1 MNRRMFL
8 RLSGAAALM
17 PSVGF
22 GIEPLKPL
30 AVTRHV
36 VDVGLE
42 RPFRILHVS
51 DSHIARIDSRDGDAL
66 YAYAR
71 KRSRIGR
78 EMGEYYLDEAVAYA
92 RQRGL
97 KIVHT
102 GDLAD
107 FASVANLEYAERRF
121 ATDDFL
127 PCVGN
132 HEYWTAGANRAQE
145 TEDYKART
153 LPQVKRAFSAI
164 PCRTVALG
172 GLNFLVFDNAF
183 DDVTEPVVTAFEDA
197 VRQGLPIVLVCHV
210 PFALTGVDNSLA
222 CGAPSS
228 RSNVLT
234 RAFVERVRREPL
246 VKAILCGH
254 VHCPETDRFSPTAMT
269 YVAGANYLG
278 DVSRIDFA

>member
-1 MNRRMFL
+1 MNRRTFL

-17 PSVGF
+17 PSVSF

-30 AVTRHV
+30 NVVRHV
-36 VDVGLE
+36 VDVGLK
-42 RPFRILHVS
+42 RPYKVLHVS
-51 DSHIARIDSRDGDAL
+51 DSHLARIDSRDGDVL

-71 KRSRIGR
+71 KRSRNGR

-132 HEYWTAGANRAQE
+132 HEYWAAGAGRAQE

-153 LPQVKRAFSAI
+153 LPLVKKAFAAI

-183 DDVTEPVVTAFEDA
+183 DDVTEPVVAAFEGA

-228 RSNVLT
+228 RSSVLT
-234 RAFVERVRREPL
+234 RTFVERVRREPL

-254 VHCPETDRFSPTAMT
+254 THVAQVEQFSQSARQF
-269 YVAGANYLG
+269 VGGALCNG
-278 DVSRIDFA
+278 EAEVIEFH

>member
-30 AVTRHV
+30 AVARHV

-42 RPFRILHVS
+42 RPFRVLHVG

-145 TEDYKART
+145 TEDYKTRT

-172 GLNFLVFDNAF
+172 GLSFLVFDNAF
-183 DDVTEPVVTAFEDA
+183 DDVTEPVVAAFEDA

-254 VHCPETDRFSPTAMT
+254 THVAQVESFSPTARQF
-269 YVAGANYLG
+269 VGGALCNGEAELIEF
-278 DVSRIDFA
+278 R